1 MSGYKTMI
9 TLYKTNPT
17 NYKVEFTTKL
27 MLKNEFEKKSIKKKK
42 DPKQ

>member
-27 MLKNEFEKKSIKKKK
+27 MLKNEFEKKSIKKKN
-42 DPKQ
+42 PKQ